1 MSHVIRDLSL
11 NNKDVVICQV
21 LWLLTTFIID
31 RDKSVR
37 QLPESGKQNQMMG
50 GKGKINLQLLNWI
63 IRILP

>member
-50 GKGKINLQLLNWI
+50 VKGKINLQLLNWI